1 MKLSITGAIFGLG
14 LLTPVVMGYLH
25 VHYHVCARSE
35 SHQFY
40 DQCDFK
46 NAGAICVQLS
56 HTAFPNL
63 YTNAGSQAT
72 GITSVDELHCDTNY
86 PNFPDEWH
94 IAKWTDPRK
103 SCTVKDVHGGPDV
116 AGQLACVYD

>member
-35 SHQFY
+35 SHQYY
-40 DQCDFK
+40 DQCNFK
-46 NAGAICVQLS
+46 NAGAIC
-56 HTAFPNL
+56 
-63 YTNAGSQAT
+63 AT
-72 GITSVDELHCDTNY
+72 GDDSVDELHCDTTY